1 MIEIRTGGQFFGGW
15 KSARIPFGLEQIANS
30 FELGVTDKW
39 PGQDA
44 QRLINLGEQCQV
56 LIDGETVIT
65 GWVEDV
71 IPEISDQDHSY
82 QVSGRDATGDL
93 VDCSAIHRSGQWS
106 GARLEQIVRDICQPF
121 GIAVRV
127 ASGLSTGGVFAT
139 WAIQEGETAYEC
151 IERAC
156 RMRAVMPVSD
166 SRGGLLLTRV
176 ADSEPVASLIE
187 GENLKYARGDYSRKE
202 RFSEYII
209 KGQARSNDDDMSFD
223 DDEGPTVTSQ
233 VMASAT
239 DPVVNRYRPLI
250 VLAEDMGSA
259 STYKQRAEWERN
271 VRRGRSK
278 RVTARVTGWRNAA
291 GELWRANTI
300 VHLTSS
306 SLSTDADLLV
316 AGGTYILDDQGEV
329 TELKLVSPSA
339 FDLLEGVQT
348 SRLKSS
354 INRKTGAAR
363 VSGDGVRKT
372 RKGEDWAD
380 W

>member
-1 MIEIRTGGQFFGGW
+1 MIEIRTGGQFHGGW

-30 FELGVTDKW
+30 FDLAVTDKW

-44 QRLINLGEQCQV
+44 QRLIRLGESCQV
-56 LIDGETVIT
+56 LIDGDTVIT

-93 VDCSAIHRSGQWS
+93 VDCSAIHRSGQWANV
-106 GARLEQIVRDICQPF
+106 GLAAIARDICKPF
-121 GIAVRV
+121 GIAVNV
-127 ASGLSTGGVFAT
+127 AAGVSLGGAFAT
-139 WAIQEGETAYEC
+139 WSIQEGETAYEC

-166 SRGGLLLTRV
+166 GQGGLLLTRA
-176 ADSEPVASLIE
+176 ADGEPVASLIE
-187 GENLKYARGDYSRKE
+187 GDNLKYARGDYSRKE

-209 KGQARSNDDDMSFD
+209 KGQSRSSDDDLSFD
-223 DDEGPTVTSQ
+223 DEPSAPRSQ
-233 VMASAT
+233 VMAKAI
-239 DPVVNRYRPLI
+239 DPVITRYRPLI
-250 VLAEDMGSA
+250 VLAEEMGPH
-259 STYKQRAEWERN
+259 STYKDRAEWERN

-278 RVTARVTGWRNAA
+278 RVTVRVTGWRNAT
-291 GELWRANTI
+291 GDLWRANTI
-300 VHLTSS
+300 VHLTSP

-316 AGGTYILDDQGEV
+316 AGGSYILDDQGEI

-372 RKGEDWAD
+372 RKGEDWSD
-380 W
+380 F